1 MKRTAVL
8 AFGVA
13 LLASTSVFAQSPPD
27 VSDMI
32 NQLVPADAKTAPTL
46 TGESVLTVQGASKD
60 EIVRRLGASATRS
73 IGTQPGAPLPS
84 FTKGREVEVLRA
96 LNGRPS
102 VQVAVAFQGA
112 SDALAPE
119 SGALLGALGQALS
132 DPKVASSRILI
143 GVHTN
148 SVGSDE
154 YNLDLSQLRAKAI
167 ADTLALV
174 YGVAHDRLIPFG
186 FGRAVENGTQNA
198 TADERI
204 QVVNLGSVAVA
215 SVPDRPVVAPPSV
228 ASAPSRPHL
237 ERPTV
242 QRPVFVQKPVIQKQV
257 AHLQVE
263 PIPHVQAEPTP
274 HARIRDHHRETR
286 VTALPPRDFPPPHR
300 RFRVHNYGNEPVW
313 GNEPVYSNERA
324 PYAGPQTAE
333 TMPAPVYNFEVHHG
347 GGGGGGGGG

>member
-8 AFGVA
+8 ALGVA

-32 NQLVPADAKTAPTL
+32 NQLVPADAKTAPTE
-46 TGESVLTVQGASKD
+46 TGDSVLTVQGASRD
-60 EIVRRLGASATRS
+60 EIVKRLGFSATRS
-73 IGTQPGAPLPS
+73 IGTQPGAPLPP

-167 ADTLALV
+167 ADTLALGF
-174 YGVAHDRLIPFG
+174 GVAHDRLIPFG
-186 FGRAVENGTQNA
+186 FGRAVENGSQNG

-204 QVVNLGSVAVA
+204 QVVNLGAVAVA
-215 SVPDRPVVAPPSV
+215 PVPERPVIAPPSV
-228 ASAPSRPHL
+228 ASVPPRPHL
-237 ERPTV
+237 ERPIV
-242 QRPVFVQKPVIQKQV
+242 QRPVVVQ
-257 AHLQVE
+257 
-263 PIPHVQAEPTP
+263 
-274 HARIRDHHRETR
+274 
-286 VTALPPRDFPPPHR
+286 
-300 RFRVHNYGNEPVW
+300 
-313 GNEPVYSNERA
+313 
-324 PYAGPQTAE
+324 
-333 TMPAPVYNFEVHHG
+333 
-347 GGGGGGGGG
+347 

>member
-8 AFGVA
+8 ALGVA
-13 LLASTSVFAQSPPD
+13 LLASTSVFAQSAPD

-32 NQLVPADAKTAPTL
+32 TQLVPADAKTAPTDI
-46 TGESVLTVQGASKD
+46 GDSVLTVQGASRD
-60 EIVRRLGASATRS
+60 EIVKRLGFSETRS
-73 IGTQPGAPLPS
+73 IGTQPGAPLPP
-84 FTKGREVEVLRA
+84 FTKGREGEVLRA

-102 VQVAVAFQGA
+102 IQVAVAFQGA

-119 SGALLGALGQALS
+119 SGALLGALGQALT

-174 YGVAHDRLIPFG
+174 YSVAHDRLIPFG
-186 FGRAVENGTQNA
+186 FGRAVETGSQNG

-204 QVVNLGSVAVA
+204 QVVNLGAVAVA
-215 SVPDRPVVAPPSV
+215 PVPERPVIAPPSV
-228 ASAPSRPHL
+228 ASAPPRPHL

-242 QRPVFVQKPVIQKQV
+242 QRPIVVQKPVVQKQI
-257 AHLQVE
+257 ARLQPE
-263 PIPHVQAEPTP
+263 PTPHVQAGPTP
-274 HARIRDHHRETR
+274 HARIHDRSRETR
-286 VTALPPRDFPPPHR
+286 VTALPP
-300 RFRVHNYGNEPVW
+300 
-313 GNEPVYSNERA
+313 
-324 PYAGPQTAE
+324 
-333 TMPAPVYNFEVHHG
+333 
-347 GGGGGGGGG
+347 

>member
-8 AFGVA
+8 ALGVA

-27 VSDMI
+27 ASDMI
-32 NQLVPADAKTAPTL
+32 NQLVPADAKTAPTDI
-46 TGESVLTVQGASKD
+46 GDSVLTVQGASRD
-60 EIVRRLGASATRS
+60 EIVKRLGFSATRS
-73 IGTQPGAPLPS
+73 IGTQPGAPLPP

-102 VQVAVAFQGA
+102 IQVAVAFQGA

-174 YGVAHDRLIPFG
+174 YSVAHDRLIPFG
-186 FGRAVENGTQNA
+186 FGRAVENGSQNG
-198 TADERI
+198 TAD
-204 QVVNLGSVAVA
+204 V
-215 SVPDRPVVAPPSV
+215 
-228 ASAPSRPHL
+228 
-237 ERPTV
+237 
-242 QRPVFVQKPVIQKQV
+242 
-257 AHLQVE
+257 
-263 PIPHVQAEPTP
+263 
-274 HARIRDHHRETR
+274 R
-286 VTALPPRDFPPPHR
+286 VGWIAFGLLAL
-300 RFRVHNYGNEPVW
+300 
-313 GNEPVYSNERA
+313 
-324 PYAGPQTAE
+324 
-333 TMPAPVYNFEVHHG
+333 
-347 GGGGGGGGG
+347 

>member
-8 AFGVA
+8 ALGVA

-32 NQLVPADAKTAPTL
+32 NQLVPADAKTAPTE
-46 TGESVLTVQGASKD
+46 TGDSVLTVQGASRD
-60 EIVRRLGASATRS
+60 EIVKRLGFSATRS
-73 IGTQPGAPLPS
+73 IGTQPGAPLPP

-102 VQVAVAFQGA
+102 IQVAVAFQGA

-119 SGALLGALGQALS
+119 SGALLGALGQALT

-174 YGVAHDRLIPFG
+174 YSVAHDRLIPFG
-186 FGRAVENGTQNA
+186 FGRAVENGSQNG

-204 QVVNLGSVAVA
+204 QVVNLGAVAVA
-215 SVPDRPVVAPPSV
+215 PVPERPVIAPPSI
-228 ASAPSRPHL
+228 ASAPPRPHL
-237 ERPTV
+237 ERPIV
-242 QRPVFVQKPVIQKQV
+242 QRPVIQKPVVQKQI
-257 AHLQVE
+257 AHLQAE
-263 PIPHVQAEPTP
+263 PTPHVQAEPTI
-274 HARIRDHHRETR
+274 HARFRDHSRETR

-300 RFRVHNYGNEPVW
+300 RFQIG
-313 GNEPVYSNERA
+313 RA
-324 PYAGPQTAE
+324 H
-333 TMPAPVYNFEVHHG
+333 V
-347 GGGGGGGGG
+347 